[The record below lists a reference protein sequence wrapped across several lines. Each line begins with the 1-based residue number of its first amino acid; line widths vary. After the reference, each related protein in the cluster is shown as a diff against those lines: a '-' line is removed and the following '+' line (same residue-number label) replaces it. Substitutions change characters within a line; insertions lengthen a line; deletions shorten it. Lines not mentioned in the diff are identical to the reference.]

1 MENKSLIYQ
10 FDDVQVD
17 LRTFR
22 VLKAGSALALEPKA
36 FEVLVFLMDH
46 RERVIEK
53 GELLDAVWK
62 ESFVTP
68 NAMTRVIAQLRKTL
82 GDDAREAKYIET
94 VPTRGYRFIAEVAVR
109 EGQSVKLVNDQAE
122 ARGEAEAAMD
132 KGGFAEKSASNG
144 RGEAVFSLP
153 QTVAVEAAKQKAPRW
168 LSRKTIVP
176 AAVIVVLCVAAAIVW
191 RARTKS
197 ASAEKTVVR
206 RAVVSRTMQ
215 LTTSVGLDSYPAFSP
230 DGASIAYSSDRSG
243 SFEIYIKQFAPGSRE
258 IQITS
263 DGEQNF
269 QPAWSPDGKLIA
281 YHSRHRGGIW
291 LVAALGGLTRQ
302 LTAFGSRPAWSR
314 DGQMIAFQSYGLPD
328 LSQAAFGAMPPS
340 TLWAVPANGGAP
352 RQITQVGKPSGGHG
366 APAWSPDGKRIVFVT
381 NDIGLSEVWSV
392 SSDGNGLQ
400 RLGEEWANFYDPV
413 YSPDGQYIYLSTA
426 SGNFRLW
433 KVRVSPETG
442 LPTEERLEVANT
454 GAVLTRHMT
463 VSPDGKRI
471 AYSAM
476 TMTNNIGSVRLAPHS
491 LASSSSP
498 ILLTQDT
505 NYRKLMHTFSPDGRQ
520 IAFNVW
526 RQGADTEIWL
536 MDADGGN
543 PRQLIPEPARLLG
556 WLPEGDR
563 LVFASKGQVWI
574 AELKSGK
581 QTLLAGYKE
590 GSEEFSGGH
599 LMGKGV
605 GGFGRLSPDG
615 KRIAF
620 NSREGGAINLWVASF
635 GGGAPKQLTF
645 DHEMMGFP
653 SWSSDGRFLA
663 LEMKRGD
670 DTHIAV
676 IPSDGGTPTQ
686 LTFEPGQ
693 SWPGTWSPDGDKIGF
708 VALRDGVW
716 NVWWVSRKDKTQK
729 QITHYTKPNAYV
741 RYPAWSPLGHQIVY
755 EYAETKGNIW
765 IMELK

>member
-1 MENKSLIYQ
+1 MENKPLIYQ

-36 FEVLVFLMDH
+36 FEVLVFLMNH

-94 VPTRGYRFIAEVAVR
+94 VPTRGYRFIAEV
-109 EGQSVKLVNDQAE
+109 EVKEN
-122 ARGEAEAAMD
+122 AMRAN
-132 KGGFAEKSASNG
+132 GRAGISEERFAEKPAENG
-144 RGEAVFSLP
+144 HGEAVLLSP
-153 QTVAVEAAKQKAPRW
+153 PTVTVETAKQKPPRR
-168 LSRKTIVP
+168 LSRK
-176 AAVIVVLCVAAAIVW
+176 VIVSVAIIALLCVAAAIVW

-197 ASAEKTVVR
+197 ATAEEAAVS
-206 RAVVSRTMQ
+206 RAVVSRTIQ
-215 LTTSVGLDSYPAFSP
+215 LTASMGLDSYPAFSP
-230 DGASIAYSSDRSG
+230 DGASIAYSSDRNG
-243 SFEIYIKQFAPGSRE
+243 HFEIYIKPLAPGGRE

-269 QPAWSPDGKLIA
+269 QPAWSPDGQMIV
-281 YHSRHRGGIW
+281 YYSRHRGGIW
-291 LVAALGGLTRQ
+291 VVPAMGGLTKQ
-302 LTAFGSRPAWSR
+302 LTEFGSRPAWSR

-352 RQITQVGKPSGGHG
+352 RPITQVGKPSGGHG

-392 SSDGNGLQ
+392 SPDGNGLQ
-400 RLGEEWANFYDPV
+400 RLGESNANFYDPV
-413 YSPDGQYIYLSTA
+413 YSPDGNYIYLSAA

-433 KVRVSPETG
+433 KVGVSPETG
-442 LPTEERLEVANT
+442 LPTGERLELANT
-454 GAVLTRHMT
+454 GAVLARHIA

-476 TMTNNIGSVRLAPHS
+476 TMTNNIGSVTLAPRS
-491 LASSSSP
+491 LAPSGLP
-498 ILLTQDT
+498 RLLTEDT

-526 RQGADTEIWL
+526 RQGADTEIWV
-536 MDADGGN
+536 MDADGRN
-543 PRQLIPEPARLLG
+543 PRQLIPEPARVLG

-563 LVFASKGQVWI
+563 LVFGSKGQVWT

-581 QTLLAGYKE
+581 QSLLAGYKE
-590 GSEEFSGGH
+590 ASEEFRGI
-599 LMGKGV
+599 

-615 KRIAF
+615 ERIAF
-620 NSREGGAINLWVASF
+620 NSREGGAINLWVTWFS
-635 GGGAPKQLTF
+635 GGAAKQLTF
-645 DHEMMGFP
+645 DREMMGFP

-670 DTHIAV
+670 DTHIAT

-686 LTFEPGQ
+686 LTFEHGQ
-693 SWPGTWSPDGDKIGF
+693 SWPGTWSPDGDKISF
-708 VALRDGVW
+708 AALRDGVW
-716 NVWWVSRKDKTQK
+716 NIWWVSRQDHTQK
-729 QITHYTKPNAYV
+729 QITHYTRPNVYV
-741 RYPAWSPLGHQIVY
+741 RYPAWSPLGNQIVY

-765 IMELK
+765 LMELK